1 MDTIKPLN
9 DQPVELTL
17 SFESV
22 RKIEV
27 ALAAAKVQLAGKR
40 REVLQEITQGNT
52 SYFGQIVCES
62 LASEI
67 TYLADLQRALTM
79 RMDNVADDYKLAK
92 SPEFPEFVEP
102 IPTCV
107 SLL

>member
-1 MDTIKPLN
+1 MDITKPLN

-17 SFESV
+17 SYESV
-22 RKIEV
+22 MKIES
-27 ALAAAKVQLAGKR
+27 AIDQLKDSLAGKR
-40 REVLQEITQGNT
+40 RELINNKPMGYSDRLIAECLLNEVD
-52 SYFGQIVCES
+52 
-62 LASEI
+62 
-67 TYLADLQRALTM
+67 YLKDLQRALTM

-107 SLL
+107 RYNLDN